1 MIRTFEKKQ
10 DLFEEI
16 VAYFYANTDVISVLN
31 QKGAPSIVFYS
42 DDTRK
47 EGADARL
54 EELLDATKLE
64 RVGRWRTI
72 FPGAFT
78 SGTPRAKILASPLRI
93 KDLSTFQKL
102 LNRTTWS
109 SRSTTYQSCLCLL
122 MYRHLQG
129 NWYLYIQHID

>member
-72 FPGAFT
+72 FPGGIYLRYAT
-78 SGTPRAKILASPLRI
+78 SKDISISSTNKGFMYLPEAPQPSDLTKSLDNLPELPLSPL
-93 KDLSTFQKL
+93 
-102 LNRTTWS
+102 
-109 SRSTTYQSCLCLL
+109 
-122 MYRHLQG
+122 YRHLQG